1 MSAKAFFS
9 DKTGECRLEINL
21 PNGDVQGVRFE
32 KTSSMVDY
40 CNHFGIDVAEEDWR
54 TEWLRLPC
62 AEHPSVAR
70 ATADDQS
77 REMRQREDFDIL
89 GKYSNKSKD
98 NKHESPENKR

>member
-40 CNHFGIDVAEEDWR
+40 CNHFGIDVAEEDRR
-54 TEWLRLPC
+54 TE
-62 AEHPSVAR
+62 
-70 ATADDQS
+70 
-77 REMRQREDFDIL
+77 
-89 GKYSNKSKD
+89 
-98 NKHESPENKR
+98 